1 MCIAQV
7 SSEDEIKSEDISP
20 SDGPVLILQ
29 GLQVYCIVLRQTSP
43 VMRVRSAG
51 TIRRPA
57 DGSIDHLNDHQSVI
71 YKYVRKS
78 RVIRRSM
85 KEST

>member
-7 SSEDEIKSEDISP
+7 SSEDEIESEDIPP
-20 SDGPVLILQ
+20 SDGVVLILR
-29 GLQVYCIVLRQTSP
+29 GPRVYCIVLRQTSP
-43 VMRVRSAG
+43 VVRVRSAG

-57 DGSIDHLNDHQSVI
+57 DGSIDHLNGHRSVI
-71 YKYVRKS
+71 YKYVGGD
-78 RVIRRSM
+78 RVIRLSM